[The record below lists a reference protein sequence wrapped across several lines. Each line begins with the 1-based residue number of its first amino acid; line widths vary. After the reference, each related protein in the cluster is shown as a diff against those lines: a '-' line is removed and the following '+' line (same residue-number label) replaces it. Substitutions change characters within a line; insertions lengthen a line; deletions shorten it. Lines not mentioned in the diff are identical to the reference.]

1 MSKKIFILLVI
12 IFFSIVIGY
21 FLFVSLNNAEYLSK
35 TKHETDNWVVI
46 IDSKEDIIAV
56 ETTDP
61 NVSVSFSDLYE
72 NQTEL
77 WIGGIIEEYDNYWGF
92 RFNPETIVVAEITIE
107 GAQSNIK
114 AISQDLNYWITIWS
128 KPTYVLAKVEEIS
141 DNTKIFLDFDSVLED

>member
-1 MSKKIFILLVI
+1 MSKKLFLLLVI
-12 IFFSIVIGY
+12 MFFSIVIVY
-21 FLFVSLNNAEYLSK
+21 FLFVSWNNAEYLSK